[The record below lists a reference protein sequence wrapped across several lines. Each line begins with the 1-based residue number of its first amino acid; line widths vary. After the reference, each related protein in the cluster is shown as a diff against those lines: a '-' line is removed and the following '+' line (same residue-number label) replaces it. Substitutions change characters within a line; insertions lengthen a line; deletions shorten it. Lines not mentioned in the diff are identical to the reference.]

1 MIILRGLVQIL
12 SLNSKVF
19 LTPGIHKLVFSCKV
33 KLKVSLKVDPQF
45 LQQYNL
51 ANLSI
56 LVI

>member
-1 MIILRGLVQIL
+1 MIIFRGLVQIL

-19 LTPGIHKLVFSCKV
+19 LVPVVHKFEFSCIL
-33 KLKVSLKVDPQF
+33 KLLLSLSVDPH
-45 LQQYNL
+45 LLHLYSL